1 MSNTITIELCKE
13 DRQRLDELI
22 AFAGLLVG
30 EIKSRPVV
38 EAPAAPS
45 TAPQSAEEPK
55 PVETE
60 HPVEEVTAPAKP
72 EPVAKPEEMTA
83 EIAANVTDATVRPK
97 YALDDIQALV
107 LKLASPA
114 GGKRDQVRAIVKEY
128 AERVSLIKPDK
139 FAEVM
144 DKLTALDKEG

>member
-1 MSNTITIELCKE
+1 MNTITIELCKE
-13 DRQRLDELI
+13 DRQRIDELI

-30 EIKSRPVV
+30 ELKSRPAV
-38 EAPAAPS
+38 EAPAE
-45 TAPQSAEEPK
+45 TATATEQTATLVNSGRLAVVPT
-55 PVETE
+55 PVKTE
-60 HPVEEVTAPAKP
+60 HPVDAVSPHGEP
-72 EPVAKPEEMTA
+72 EPVAEPETPA
-83 EIAANVTDATVRPK
+83 VT
-97 YALDDIQALV
+97 LDDIQALV

-128 AERVSLIKPDK
+128 AERVSLIKPEK